1 MNRTTFVIIGI
12 LLTLFMGTI
21 LYFLFRTG
29 PAKEDAELVTP
40 GSLVAARPSADAIQL
55 PADQGTV
62 VMDNFFKK
70 SSTVN
75 EGYDQYELGSD
86 LNEAIRYDAVTN
98 TFTLS
103 INPATVAEFEVQRV
117 AIERRFLQLLNISEN
132 EACRLTVIIAT
143 APAPDE
149 PVSSKQFSL
158 SFCN

>member
-1 MNRTTFVIIGI
+1 MNRRTFIIVGI
-12 LLTLFMGTI
+12 LLVLFMGVI
-21 LYFLFRTG
+21 LYFLFRIG

-40 GSLVAARPSADAIQL
+40 GSLVTTKPSADAIQL

-70 SSTVN
+70 STTLAEEYS
-75 EGYDQYELGSD
+75 QYELDSD
-86 LNEAIRYDAVTN
+86 LNEAILYDAATN

-117 AIERRFLQLLNISEN
+117 AIEKKFLQILNISEAD
-132 EACRLTVIIAT
+132 ACRLSVVIAT